1 MRTLRGL
8 LIGIATV
15 GILAVGL
22 GEVGNALQQG
32 TPPLGSL
39 LLTTA
44 DLPAGFIKNDAQSG
58 AVGPATAAALGGDP
72 AKANDL
78 GGPGWVRSWATRD
91 GSFKLRVLVLDMYN
105 TTNAAEAMQG
115 ARNSYR
121 SKGFYPFT
129 APTVPGGVAAAWV
142 SRDGAEKALVVGFA
156 RGTLLFTVVLVA
168 PGSFGDADT
177 GDLGATLAAREL
189 RLESARYA
197 GTQPRIV
204 DEADVLVAPAGAAVG
219 YLLLLSCWASFRDPL
234 ARRWWRRRRHHRFT
248 PLDDVHATPASV
260 STLDVTADARAL
272 KRSALILLGISLMA
286 VGVTLSGFL
295 PHELNTRI
303 ILWASGPALGLAA
316 VAYRSRRGRRRGALW
331 MITGRRRLRA
341 TTLFLVGVAAAVF
354 ACSCLL
360 SGTLASAGA
369 PDSQDFLGAAACFAA
384 VAGVA
389 HRRAR
394 RLSAI
399 SAHAAIERDERPLVL
414 YLRSFGDD
422 RLRLRSAT
430 LGRASLIDR
439 FSPNRFDSFEEVI
452 VRHLSTI
459 GPVVAVNRPG
469 RGLAPLGAAR
479 ETISDADW
487 RSVVDNWIERA
498 ALVVISAP
506 SGAPSPGLVWELAQ
520 VSTEDRWPRT
530 VVVVPP
536 VASEELRTR
545 WERFATESAD
555 WPTAAELRSDP
566 SQVLAMIRRGG
577 RWVAITGSKR
587 TEWTY
592 AAAIQAASKAP
603 AEPSATL
610 EPLAAETESRLT
622 RAVPPI

>member
-1 MRTLRGL
+1 MLRTLRGL
-8 LIGIATV
+8 LIGLATV
-15 GILAVGL
+15 GILAAGL

-58 AVGPATAAALGGDP
+58 PVDPATAAALGDDP

-115 ARNSYR
+115 AWNSYR
-121 SKGFYPFT
+121 SKGFYPFR
-129 APTVPGGVAAAWV
+129 APTVPGGVGAAWV

-168 PGSFGDADT
+168 PGSFGDAET

-197 GTQPRIV
+197 GTQPAIV
-204 DEADVLVAPAGAAVG
+204 DEADVLAAPAGAAIG
-219 YLLLLSCWASFRDPL
+219 YLLLLSCWAYFRDPL
-234 ARRWWRRRRHHRFT
+234 ARRRRTRRRHRRFT
-248 PLDDVHATPASV
+248 PLDDVDATPASV
-260 STLDVTADARAL
+260 ATLDVTAKARAL
-272 KRSALILLGISLMA
+272 KRSAVILLGISLMA

-341 TTLFLVGVAAAVF
+341 TALFLAGVAAAVF
-354 ACSCLL
+354 ACACLL
-360 SGTLASAGA
+360 SGTLASGGA
-369 PDSQDFLGAAACFAA
+369 PDSQDFLGAAGCFAA

-399 SAHAAIERDERPLVL
+399 SARAAIERDERPLVL

-469 RGLAPLGAAR
+469 GGLAPLGAAR

-487 RSVVDNWIERA
+487 RSVVDHWIERA
-498 ALVVISAP
+498 ALVVIGAP
-506 SGAPSPGLVWELAQ
+506 PGAPSPGLAWELAQ

-536 VASEELRTR
+536 VAPEELRTR

-555 WPTAAELRSDP
+555 WPTATELRSDP

-592 AAAIQAASKAP
+592 AAALQAASTAP

-610 EPLAAETESRLT
+610 EPLAAEPNP
-622 RAVPPI
+622 A